1 MKKIINFLGL
11 IIMVLICVG
20 CNKVKVNNSNIDSNN
35 KYIEGLV
42 IYKDNDETFVVD
54 NNQVIYRLKGLLC

>member
-20 CNKVKVNNSNIDSNN
+20 CNKVNNEVVNNSNIDSNN
-35 KYIEGLV
+35 KYIEGLD
-42 IYKDNDETFVVD
+42 I
-54 NNQVIYRLKGLLC
+54 